1 MATLLPDGGQTIAD
15 LTVDWWR
22 QTASALAGACVA
34 MLTFWLSH
42 ANEYITAE
50 DAKKLIAVESPY
62 VGDKRFIN
70 ETLIR
75 VTAELDK
82 LSDQT
87 HTLSQEI
94 QKLRT
99 ENANAGK

>member
-1 MATLLPDGGQTIAD
+1 
-15 LTVDWWR
+15 
-22 QTASALAGACVA
+22 

-62 VGDKRFIN
+62 VTDKRFIN
-70 ETLIR
+70 ETLVR
-75 VTAELDK
+75 MTTELGK

-87 HTLSQEI
+87 NMLSQEI

-99 ENANAGK
+99 ETANAGK